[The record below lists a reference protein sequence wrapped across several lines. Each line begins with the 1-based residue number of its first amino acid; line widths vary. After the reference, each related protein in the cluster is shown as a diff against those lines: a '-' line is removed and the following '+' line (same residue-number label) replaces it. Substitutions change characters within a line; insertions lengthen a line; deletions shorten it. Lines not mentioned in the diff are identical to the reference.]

1 MNDEFY
7 VGYAKDAPP
16 GLNRFRGWVVV
27 FLFGFGVVAASLLAM
42 GLSPAE
48 PGTFEFGVRKAFEG
62 RILETPLPLLRTVSD
77 EGVVRHH
84 LLVGAGK
91 HGLPD
96 FARGHHGE
104 WVRFKGSR
112 IQAGRLAMIEL
123 NSPESFQ
130 VLGGAQETRP
140 EVRDVDLGE
149 VLLEGELVD
158 TKCWAGVM
166 RPATGKVHRSCAVVC
181 LRGGVPPGLLVRDAT
196 GSGVVVLLTGREGR
210 PLVLDARLA
219 ARSLRVA
226 GRLVFLGEVP
236 RLEVARISLVGP

>member
-27 FLFGFGVVAASLLAM
+27 FLFGFGVVAASLLSM

-104 WVRFKGSR
+104 LVRFEGSR

-130 VLGGAQETRP
+130 VLGGVQETRP

-166 RPATGKVHRSCAVVC
+166 RPATAKVHRSCAVVC

>member
-7 VGYAKDAPP
+7 VGYAEEAPL
-16 GLNRFRGWVVV
+16 GLNRFRGWVAA
-27 FLFGFGVVAASLLAM
+27 FLFGFGVVAASLLAI

-77 EGVVRHH
+77 DGVVRHH
-84 LLVGAGK
+84 LLVGTGK
-91 HGLPD
+91 HGLPA

-104 WVRFKGSR
+104 WVRFEGSR
-112 IQAGRLAMIEL
+112 IQAGRLAMIEMS
-123 NSPESFQ
+123 SPESFR
-130 VLGGAQETRP
+130 VLGGVPETRP

-181 LRGGVPPGLLVRDAT
+181 LRGGVPPGLLVRDAKGD
-196 GSGVVVLLTGREGR
+196 GSVVLLTGREGR
-210 PLVLDARLA
+210 PLDLDPRLA
-219 ARSLRVA
+219 ARRLGVA
-226 GRLVFLGEVP
+226 GRLFVLGEVP
-236 RLEVARISLVGP
+236 RMEVSRISLAGP